1 MGIEL
6 PKAYMILF
14 CGPAPGGGKAM
25 AEAPTLG
32 LDAFCQRFLVW
43 QDGAGKTYL
52 SFNDL
57 TALADRQQVPTS
69 IALRVIDYRLGS
81 VFGKAL
87 QAE

>member
-1 MGIEL
+1 
-6 PKAYMILF
+6 MILF
-14 CGPAPGGGKAM
+14 SGPAPGGKAM
-25 AEAPTLG
+25 ADAPTLG

-69 IALRVIDYRLGS
+69 IAIRVIEYRLGS
-81 VFGKAL
+81 VFGEAL